1 MGADA
6 AIVDAATWTA
16 VAAAACLVIR
26 ASGVLAFGVAIA
38 VAGAGVAFAASGEG
52 HRHHPPAF
60 SVDWPADSH
69 RQPAAPVT
77 VRPGDCLWDI
87 AGRRLSHPTSAHI
100 ATAWPQWWRT
110 NRGVIGAD
118 PDLVHPGQRL
128 RPPATS
134 WSPS

>member
-6 AIVDAATWTA
+6 AIVDAATWVA
-16 VAAAACLVIR
+16 VAAAAFLVVR
-26 ASGVLAFGVAIA
+26 VSGVLAVGMAIA

-52 HRHHPPAF
+52 HRHHPPAL
-60 SVDWPADSH
+60 SVDWPRHSA
-69 RQPAAPVT
+69 RKQEAVT
-77 VRPGDCLWDI
+77 VQHGDCLWDI
-87 AGRRLSHPTSAHI
+87 AGRRLAHPTSARI

-128 RPPATS
+128 RPPSST